1 MLSWL
6 EAIPAFLAAV
16 AWLLVPGSLVTYGI
30 GLRGIAALATAPV
43 VGIAVPAALAVVAGE
58 LGVNW
63 SLPLVGLVS
72 LLIGAVVAGAGFLLR
87 HRAPART
94 ADPRSSTVATLVG
107 LLPALVLGAAIMV
120 LGLRQPDAL
129 SQTYDAVFHYN
140 AVALILDIHN
150 GSSLIMGTLATP
162 GLGHVFYPAAWHD
175 LTSLVVLSS
184 GSSIPVAANMF
195 SAAAVLVVWPLS
207 CVLLARQIFGPSRLA
222 LGVTGLLSI
231 GFSAFPWGMLGFGI
245 LWPNLLSMT
254 IAPAGLAVIIAI
266 TGIAPHDPI
275 GRGRAWLLLPV
286 VAVAGALA
294 QPNILFSWVVLALF
308 PIGVALVRRTIALHR
323 RGRLWRGIG
332 EIVLALVLVAGG
344 WYFVATT
351 PVLAQVRDTNWPAF
365 ESPAQAVGQSVLNA
379 ASGPIYT
386 NGFNALWLLSA
397 LVLIGILLCRGQVGL
412 RWVVAGWF
420 VSAALYVV
428 CAAINRP
435 STHALTGY
443 WYNDA
448 YRLAAMLP
456 ITAVPLAVAGTVF
469 LIGKLRIVFDRMLDR
484 PDRMFAGRATARG
497 GLAAVLVLL
506 LVLVGTKGL
515 YARDH
520 VNTLTFRRTGVLTG
534 FNNEGWLVDPS
545 EQAFFAR
552 IKKDVPADAVVADNP
567 WDGSA
572 LFWALADR
580 RTLFGHLG
588 IETSPAQNLLA
599 AHLNQVA
606 TNPAVCR
613 AARELHVEFL
623 LIGHGTFWHAP
634 INDARVHDY
643 PGLADP
649 GITPGFQLLDSDGA
663 MKLYRITS
671 CAS

>member
-1 MLSWL
+1 VLSWL
-6 EAIPAFLAAV
+6 EGFPALLAAL

-30 GLRGIAALATAPV
+30 GLRGIAALATAPI
-43 VGIAVPAALAVVAGE
+43 VGIAVPATLAVVAGE
-58 LGVNW
+58 IGVGW

-72 LLIGAVVAGAGFLLR
+72 LLIGAVVAVAGFLLR
-87 HRAPART
+87 HRTPART
-94 ADPRSSTVATLVG
+94 ADPRSTTVAALVG
-107 LLPALVLGAAIMV
+107 LVPALALGAFIMV
-120 LGLRQPDAL
+120 LGLGQPDTL

-150 GSSLIMGTLATP
+150 GSSLVMGTLATP

-175 LTSLVVLSS
+175 LTSLVVLST
-184 GSSIPVAANMF
+184 GSSIPLAANMF

-207 CVLLARQIFGPSRLA
+207 CVLLARQIFGSSRLA

-231 GFSAFPWGMLGFGI
+231 GFSAFPWGLLGFGV

-254 IAPAGLAVIIAI
+254 IAPAGLAVVIAI

-275 GRGRAWLLLPV
+275 GRGRGWLLLPV
-286 VAVAGALA
+286 VLLAGGLA
-294 QPNILFSWVVLALF
+294 QPNVLFSWVVLALF
-308 PIGVALVRRTIALHR
+308 PIAVALGRRSIALHR
-323 RGRLWRGIG
+323 SGRLWRGIA
-332 EIVLALVLVAGG
+332 EIVLALVVVAGG

-351 PVLAQVRDTNWPAF
+351 PVLAAVRDTNWPAF

-379 ASGPIYT
+379 ASGPIFT
-386 NGFNALWLLSA
+386 NGFNALWVLSA
-397 LVLIGILLCRGQVGL
+397 LVLIGILLCGRQMGL
-412 RWVVAGWF
+412 RWVVAGWV
-420 VSAALYVV
+420 VSAGLYVV

-456 ITAVPLAVAGTVF
+456 ITAVPLAVAGVLF
-469 LIGKLRIVFDRMLDR
+469 LIGRLRLLLDR
-484 PDRMFAGRATARG
+484 TERIFAGRVTARSV
-497 GLAAVLVLL
+497 LAAGIVLL

-520 VNTLTFRRTGVLTG
+520 VNTLTYRRTGVLTG
-534 FNNEGWLVDPS
+534 FNDEGYLVDS
-545 EQAFFAR
+545 AERAFFGQ
-552 IKKDVPADAVVADNP
+552 IKKDVPAGAVVADNP

-572 LFWALADR
+572 LFWALEDR

-588 IETSPAQNLLA
+588 IETSSAQNLLA
-599 AHLNQVA
+599 AHLDQVA
-606 TNPAVCR
+606 TDPAVCE
-613 AARELHVEFL
+613 AAEQLHVRYL
-623 LIGHGTFWHAP
+623 LIGNGTFWHAP

-649 GITPGFQLLDSDGA
+649 GGLPGFQLLDSDGV